1 MRRQISSLVAADMRL
16 LLDTAILIYAVES
29 PEKLSK
35 RATAAL
41 RSPGNILELSVV
53 SLAEIAIKA
62 SLGKLRLSA
71 ETARRAVEDLG
82 LRILP
87 YSADHAFRLFD
98 LPLHHRDPF
107 DRQII
112 AQALSEEIAVV
123 TSDDAFRLYDAL
135 RIVW

>member
-1 MRRQISSLVAADMRL
+1 MRGAAEVRL

-35 RATAAL
+35 RAVTAL
-41 RSPGNILELSVV
+41 RNPDNVLELSTV

-71 ETARRAVEDLG
+71 DTARQAIEDLG
-82 LRILP
+82 IRVLP
-87 YSADHAFRLFD
+87 YTAEHALRLFD

-112 AQALSEEIAVV
+112 AQALSEEIPVV
-123 TSDDAFRLYDAL
+123 TSDDAFKLYGGLRLL
-135 RIVW
+135 W